1 MNTDGTNTTQI
12 IPATAF
18 VHGGEIE
25 GLDFRSDFLRVLC
38 GRYVYTFPFQATWGQ

>member
-1 MNTDGTNTTQI
+1 
-12 IPATAF
+12 

-25 GLDFRSDFLRVLC
+25 GLDFMSDFLRVLC